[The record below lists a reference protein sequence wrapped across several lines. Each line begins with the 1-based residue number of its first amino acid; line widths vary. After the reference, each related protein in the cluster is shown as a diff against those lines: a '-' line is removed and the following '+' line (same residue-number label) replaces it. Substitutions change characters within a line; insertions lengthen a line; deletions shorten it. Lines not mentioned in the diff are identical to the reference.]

1 MFKLTYQAFILFG
14 IVMGYILVRFLTWK
28 KEHIIKAFG
37 AVGLVCL
44 LWTCGYFGTAVYSW
58 FGNVLDPSEY
68 RGLDATAY
76 LENVFPEDASAIRW
90 LDETVEGQP
99 VVLEANGDSYSDYE
113 RVSAMTGL
121 PTVLGWYV
129 HEWLW
134 RGDTLD
140 LNTRSADVEQIY
152 TSSDPD
158 LVEELLQKY
167 QVSYIF
173 VGSKEREKYTAL
185 NEAVLQQVGEIVY
198 QDEQTGTYILQI
210 VREDG

>member
-1 MFKLTYQAFILFG
+1 M
-14 IVMGYILVRFLTWK
+14 
-28 KEHIIKAFG
+28 
-37 AVGLVCL
+37 
-44 LWTCGYFGTAVYSW
+44 
-58 FGNVLDPSEY
+58 
-68 RGLDATAY
+68 
-76 LENVFPEDASAIRW
+76 
-90 LDETVEGQP
+90 
-99 VVLEANGDSYSDYE
+99 VLEANGDSYSDYE